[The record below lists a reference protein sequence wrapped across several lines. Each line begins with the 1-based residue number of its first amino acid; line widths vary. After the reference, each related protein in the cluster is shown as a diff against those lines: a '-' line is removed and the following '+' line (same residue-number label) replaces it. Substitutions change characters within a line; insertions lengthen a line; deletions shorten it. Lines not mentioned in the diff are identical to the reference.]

1 MRNILIICMLFLL
14 VSCAVNNQVAHA
26 IYGAVMKKSFKDTC
40 NKEQFDSVC
49 LADTLP
55 NDLTKWKRMLF
66 RDFESRKGENI
77 YLFIKKLGKGEK
89 IYRVEKI
96 GSNFRITKREVK

>member
-1 MRNILIICMLFLL
+1 
-14 VSCAVNNQVAHA
+14 
-26 IYGAVMKKSFKDTC
+26 
-40 NKEQFDSVC
+40 
-49 LADTLP
+49 
-55 NDLTKWKRMLF
+55 MLF

>member
-1 MRNILIICMLFLL
+1 MKNILIICMLFLL
-14 VSCAVNNQVAHA
+14 VSCTGQRQVANV
-26 IYGAVMKKSFKDTC
+26 IYGSVMKKSFQDTC
-40 NKEQFDSVC
+40 SKQQFDSIC
-49 LADTLP
+49 SADTLP